1 MDREKAIKKY
11 ETAKNNGEVDKDI
24 IPLLDKI
31 NSLSEYYTTSS
42 CSGRI
47 AIMEIPDI
55 GDKKGSSF
63 LGKWHREIDY
73 EEVKKAI
80 KKYNKGYLYFFVQS
94 SIYHVVAQNTDA
106 AERLIQLAKNC
117 GFKYSSIRVI
127 KDQGILVEILGTEH
141 IQIPMGL
148 NGKIKICEEDI
159 LLFFTDIANTV
170 LKRVKSKNRCLEEK
184 ISSLLLSSS

>member
-1 MDREKAIKKY
+1 MMDRESAIKKY
-11 ETAKNNGEVDKDI
+11 EKAKNNGEVDKDI
-24 IPLLDKI
+24 ISLLDKI

-63 LGKWHREIDY
+63 LGKWHSEIDY
-73 EEVKKAI
+73 EDVKKAI
-80 KKYNKGYLYFFVQS
+80 KKYNNGFLYFFVQS
-94 SIYHVVAQNTDA
+94 SIYHVVAQNPDA
-106 AERLIQLAKNC
+106 ADRLIQIAKNC

-141 IQIPMGL
+141 MQIPMGL
-148 NGKIKICEEDI
+148 DGKVKICEEDI
-159 LLFFTDIANTV
+159 LFFTDIANII
-170 LKRVKSKNRCLEEK
+170 LKRIKSKNRCLEEK